1 LEGGTVKNRTL
12 VSLFILS
19 FVIAACVPAAPAA
32 TSTPI
37 PTQTVPVQPLAD
49 TPTTIPLEGS
59 VTDTPTATLLPII
72 LPDQPTLFIPTLPA
86 ATINATNTGVQV
98 TARESAVN
106 CRGGPATFWQV
117 GAHLNPGQSTEAV
130 GKNGDA
136 SWIYVRNPTSPAN
149 FCWVSA
155 EWVNVTG
162 NGAAL
167 PFVAEVGT
175 PWANGEPVGR
185 ITGID
190 MELDPD
196 VLEPAACVGSSQNIR
211 IIGKISVDGALEF
224 KYHFEGD
231 DIPNTPTRR
240 KTFTRADIQDFS
252 ETFTA
257 PLNAGTHRV
266 FMVVENHDL
275 SGLRRSATYEIICP

>member
-1 LEGGTVKNRTL
+1 MKNRTL

-32 TSTPI
+32 TSTPV
-37 PTQTVPVQPLAD
+37 PTQTVPAQPLVD
-49 TPTTIPLEGS
+49 TPTTIPLDAS
-59 VTDTPTATLLPII
+59 PTDTPTATLLPII
-72 LPDQPTLFIPTLPA
+72 PPDQPTLFIPTLPVV
-86 ATINATNTGVQV
+86 TINATNTGIQV

-155 EWVNVTG
+155 EWVNITG
-162 NGAAL
+162 NAAAL

-175 PWANGEPVGR
+175 PWANGAPVGR
-185 ITGID
+185 ITGIS

-196 VLEPAACVGSSQNIR
+196 EIEAPSCVGSGPLIR
-211 IIGKISVDGALEF
+211 IIGKISVDGALEI
-224 KYHFEGD
+224 KYHFEGINMSD
-231 DIPNTPTRR
+231 TSTRR

-252 ETFTA
+252 DSFTPA
-257 PLNAGTHRV
+257 LVAGTHRV

-275 SGLRRSATYEIICP
+275 SGLRHSATYEIRCD